1 MTWKGKSTILGLWR
15 QTKGAVA
22 VEFAIIST
30 IFLLLIGG
38 VIDFGFCYYM
48 KQTITNA
55 SREGARYGVTW
66 RGSGTTRTAPSAF
79 TNPTI
84 ANAVLNTSLENG
96 GSGAPGFGLRSLL
109 PSDANPTVTFPSGAN
124 NAGYTTG
131 AKGQPIQ
138 VQVTAVYHWILISG
152 FVPGLGSTKTLT
164 ASTIMLC
171 E

>member
-15 QTKGAVA
+15 QTKGAAA

-30 IFLLLIGG
+30 IFLLLIAG
-38 VIDFGFCYYM
+38 VIDFGHAYFM

-55 SREGARYGVTW
+55 SREGARYGITY
-66 RGSGTTRTAPSAF
+66 RTNTSGVRIAPSAI

-84 ANAVLNTSLENG
+84 ENYVLNTSAQNSYKG
-96 GSGAPGFGLRSLL
+96 GFGLKSLL
-109 PSDANPTVTFPSGAN
+109 PSDAAAAVTFPTPTPD
-124 NAGYTTG
+124 GYTTG
-131 AKGQPIQ
+131 TKGYPIQ
-138 VQVTAVYHWILISG
+138 VKVTAVKHWFLISALI
-152 FVPGLGSTKTLT
+152 PGMPSTKTLK